1 MAESLQDMI
10 ASRIG
15 GVTRE
20 RMMRFYMDQGYS
32 PAQAAALATAEMA
45 RRQEARPDEGFV
57 GRGGEELAQM
67 SRDFY
72 RQNPAALAS
81 SSMDERSMPGYD
93 PTRSSVA
100 PRASYDPIMNRIEG
114 DGQTQFSRP
123 MTREDVNV
131 ARQTLPIPRGS
142 ADDYGSSRAPAEG
155 GGSGIP
161 FSYVARYM
169 GDSEPAQP
177 AQTYAQPQSLVERA
191 IRYIGGNQRPSP
203 VVSEGG
209 ARPVVE
215 EARPSSYTGDD
226 VDAEMYS
233 RRYSPAMSSYTGDAA
248 DAAAYM
254 KKYAPVARS
263 ASAAAPI
270 PERPAGRTGANAEG
284 AQGSGFFANLFRD
297 PYAGKSSRDLYE
309 QAQEMQRAGDE
320 YGSNLLTQRAMSM
333 GNPENMKR
341 GGAAGGSGGGKD
353 ATIMKALEIIHHM
366 LRGR

>member
-123 MTREDVNV
+123 MTREDVNI

-191 IRYIGGNQRPSP
+191 IRYIGGNQRPTP

-215 EARPSSYTGDD
+215 EARPSPWDETNIAAPKFDYQEPGYSGAAGKILQETLASPQRPAARSYTQRAYDPA
-226 VDAEMYS
+226 VDAGPQ
-233 RRYSPAMSSYTGDAA
+233 RPQRA
-248 DAAAYM
+248 D
-254 KKYAPVARS
+254 
-263 ASAAAPI
+263 
-270 PERPAGRTGANAEG
+270 T
-284 AQGSGFFANLFRD
+284 GFFANLFRD